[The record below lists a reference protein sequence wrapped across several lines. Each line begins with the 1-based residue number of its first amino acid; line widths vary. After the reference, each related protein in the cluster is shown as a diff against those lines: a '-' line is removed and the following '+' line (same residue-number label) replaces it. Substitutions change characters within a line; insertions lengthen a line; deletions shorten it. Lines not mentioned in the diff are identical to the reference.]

1 MGDRPSFR
9 FVPMCYIEQNKVGF
23 DEMIDGEELMKTGQ
37 EEFQEATLSDVK
49 CEMAVPRMAQSAR
62 QAISQRKRRLNQ
74 RMTSSVEAL
83 PKISFDLAGVITLKA
98 SFGAGETIFSQ
109 GDFAETLMYI
119 QSGRVKLSAASKTG
133 KKPIVAI
140 LGPGE
145 FLGEVCLGSQ
155 NMRVRTATAIAPTV
169 LRVIERN
176 EMLRALHADRAL
188 SYAFLSYMLTRNIRL
203 EDDLIDQVSQCRE
216 RRLARAL
223 LLLSGN
229 GNQGKQRSFAGISQ
243 GTLATMIGTTRS
255 RVNFFMNKFRTLGFV
270 KYQGTLD
277 ASGGLHVNTSRL
289 AKAFY
294 K

>member
-23 DEMIDGEELMKTGQ
+23 DEMINGEELMKTGQ

-62 QAISQRKRRLNQ
+62 QAISRQDRRLNQ

-119 QSGRVKLSAASKTG
+119 QSGRVKLSVASKTD

-145 FLGEVCLGSQ
+145 FFGEVCLGSQ
-155 NMRVRTATAIAPTV
+155 NIRVRTATAMAPTT
-169 LRVIERN
+169 LQVIERN
-176 EMLRALHADRAL
+176 EMIRALHTDQAL

-203 EDDLIDQVSQCRE
+203 EEDLIDQVSQCSE
-216 RRLARAL
+216 KRLARAL
-223 LLLSGN
+223 LLLAGE
-229 GNQGKQRSFAGISQ
+229 GNQRKQHSFAGISQ
-243 GTLATMIGTTRS
+243 GTLATMIGATRS
-255 RVNFFMNKFRTLGFV
+255 RVNFFMNRSRKRGFI
-270 KYQGTLD
+270 KYHGPLD
-277 ASGGLHVNTSRL
+277 ANGGLLVNTSRL
-289 AKAFY
+289 AKAFC